1 MIRLKQYYLRLI
13 AMVVAVIISAPQT
26 FAQVQK
32 APGGITG
39 ASLWSADG
47 DSADF
52 VANYRSLNL
61 LDLKVQ
67 ADTVIPPLQGAT
79 TLFLALKPNFVSA
92 TGNEFFE
99 LGDIKVYDNLLV
111 HGSDSTALDFSDG
124 NSKILTLSM
133 QRSPRFKTSATPTF
147 NLLDSNL
154 FSVAEL
160 IYYPK
165 LKSRQDIKM
174 VNSYL
179 ALKYSVPIT
188 GVADPDWKDYWA
200 ADSSR
205 YWDFTTDNQY
215 SIRVLGLGSS
225 QDEDFY
231 QSQTSASSGS
241 FIQLS
246 LDSIKPIGTMPRVSM
261 DEDAFLVLSERLPE
275 QSSYYNV
282 CLKDGGNPLGNWKL
296 KPHGWSS
303 GAQYLYVTMDVTLK
317 SLSDSVWMTDGM
329 RYTYVPEVSPASSSK
344 VIYRIELDSIHNGM
358 HYFFTDV
365 KGDPCDEITI
375 GTTTSDLTVDNQ
387 TGFGE
392 VTLKYLNLGSG
403 LTVEQ
408 PLKGKS
414 FSTPIAQ
421 GQYQVW
427 LLDKDGSV
435 MAERIVQTHESMVAQ
450 TSSIEAPSLKLIP
463 NPVLV
468 GETSRLEICG
478 LPTNSPVSV
487 MLHDGSGKLEMKQVF
502 PYTDQMSVELTG
514 TSPGLH
520 TVMVIQDGSIYSQK
534 LLVAGH

>member
-1 MIRLKQYYLRLI
+1 MRCAKFVRRILVL
-13 AMVVAVIISAPQT
+13 SAIVLSPTANCFGQI
-26 FAQVQK
+26 QSS
-32 APGGITG
+32 PGGISG

-79 TLFLALKPNFVSA
+79 TLFLALKPNFTTA

-111 HGSDSTALDFSDG
+111 HGNDSTALDFSDG

-147 NLLDSNL
+147 DLLDSNL

-205 YWDFTTDNQY
+205 YWDFSTDNQY

-282 CLKDGGNPLGNWKL
+282 CLKDGSNPLGNWKL

-329 RYTYVPEVSPASSSK
+329 RYTYVPEVSSAASSK
-344 VIYRIELDSIHNGM
+344 VIYRIELDSVHNGM

-375 GTTTSDLTVDNQ
+375 GTTTSDLTVDNRL
-387 TGFGE
+387 GFGE

-408 PLKGKS
+408 PVKGKS

-427 LLDKDGSV
+427 LLDKDGHV
-435 MAERIVQTHESMVAQ
+435 VAERIVRTHGSMVAQ
-450 TSSIEAPSLKLIP
+450 TSSIETPSLKLIP

-468 GETSRLEICG
+468 GETSRLIISG
-478 LPTNSPVSV
+478 LPTISPVTV
-487 MLHDGSGKLEMKQVF
+487 MLNDGTGKLEMKQLLS
-502 PYTDQMSVELTG
+502 YTDQMSVELTG

-520 TVMVIQDGSIYSQK
+520 TVMVIQDGIIYSQK